1 MRRIDSYCSIRSA
14 LSHPGYFE
22 KRKGLKSVLVN
33 ILSIVLLKVD
43 LSYSRRRAKRDSMR
57 SERWSFAWMNLNH
70 INSGG
75 NNDWHVLCLD
85 SGVASNI
92 IHYPIGQLSWRHC
105 GIYETPESLTKA
117 RTMFSFSAALWMTPW
132 NSTVPPQE
140 RIVLV

>member
-57 SERWSFAWMNLNH
+57 SER
-70 INSGG
+70 
-75 NNDWHVLCLD
+75 
-85 SGVASNI
+85 
-92 IHYPIGQLSWRHC
+92 
-105 GIYETPESLTKA
+105 
-117 RTMFSFSAALWMTPW
+117 
-132 NSTVPPQE
+132 
-140 RIVLV
+140 